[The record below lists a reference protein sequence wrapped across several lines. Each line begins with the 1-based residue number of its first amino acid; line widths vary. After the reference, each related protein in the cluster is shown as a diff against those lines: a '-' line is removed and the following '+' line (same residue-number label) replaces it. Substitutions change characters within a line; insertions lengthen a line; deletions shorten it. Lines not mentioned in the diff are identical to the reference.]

1 MIKKF
6 VITLTILV
14 GLLFSISS
22 DILAQDE
29 FEVAQS
35 SLYDVPP
42 RWLVD
47 MPTAGTLHR
56 GYYNLSFRFYPN
68 GGALGYADIGLSNRF
83 MMGISFGGEGVISD
97 KDPDWNPSIEFGLKF
112 RLIDEMEYF
121 PAVSIGFSS
130 QGSGEY
136 DKNLQRYAFKSRGF
150 YAVASR
156 SFYFYQWTAGWH
168 AGVNYSR
175 ENKVDEEKDVNV
187 FAGFDATFKYNL
199 ALMVEYDIGLNDDRS
214 TLPIYQTLPDEPGNP
229 DSDSTTTEMQYDF
242 AGQGRG
248 YFNVSIKWLFAANLE
263 LEVILKDLFVNRR
276 ESDTFTR
283 ELRITYIDSF

>member
-1 MIKKF
+1 MIKKYILGF
-6 VITLTILV
+6 TIFV
-14 GLLFSISS
+14 GLLFSIGSE
-22 DILAQDE
+22 ILAQDDY
-29 FEVAQS
+29 EVAQS

-83 MMGISFGGEGVISD
+83 MMGISFGGEGIISNT
-97 KDPDWNPSIEFGLKF
+97 DPDWNPSIEFGVKF

-121 PAVSIGFSS
+121 PAISVGFSS

-136 DKNLQRYAFKSRGF
+136 SSSLERYAFKSRGF

-168 AGVNYSR
+168 AGINYSR
-175 ENKVDEEKDVNV
+175 EKKIDDDKDINA
-187 FAGFDATFKYNL
+187 FGGFDATFKYNL
-199 ALMVEYDIGLNDDRS
+199 ALMIEYDAALNDDRS
-214 TLPIYQTLPDEPGNP
+214 TLP
-229 DSDSTTTEMQYDF
+229 DSAETAYLF
-242 AGQGRG
+242 AGKGRG
-248 YFNVSIKWLFAANLE
+248 YLNISIKWLFAENLE
-263 LEVILKDLFVNRR
+263 LEVILKDLLVNRR

-283 ELRITYIDSF
+283 ELRITYIDNF

>member
-1 MIKKF
+1 MIKKY
-6 VITLTILV
+6 ILALTIFL
-14 GLLFSISS
+14 GLLFSLSS
-22 DILAQDE
+22 EITAQDE

-83 MMGISFGGEGVISD
+83 MMGISFGGEGIISYT
-97 KDPDWNPSIEFGLKF
+97 DPDWNPSIEFGVKF

-121 PAVSIGFSS
+121 PAISVGFSS

-136 DKNLQRYAFKSRGF
+136 SSSLERYAFKSRGF

-168 AGVNYSR
+168 AGINYSR
-175 ENKVDEEKDVNV
+175 EKKIDDDKDINA
-187 FAGFDATFKYNL
+187 FGGFDATFKYNL
-199 ALMVEYDIGLNDDRS
+199 ALMIEYDAALNDDRS
-214 TLPIYQTLPDEPGNP
+214 TLP
-229 DSDSTTTEMQYDF
+229 DSAETAYLF
-242 AGQGRG
+242 AGKGRG
-248 YFNVSIKWLFAANLE
+248 YLNISIKWLFAENLE

-283 ELRITYIDSF
+283 ELRITYIDNF

>member
-1 MIKKF
+1 MIMRY
-6 VITLTILV
+6 ILALTIFL
-14 GLLFSISS
+14 GLLFSLSS

-83 MMGISFGGEGVISD
+83 MMGISFGGEDVISNS
-97 KDPDWNPSIEFGLKF
+97 DPEWNPSIEFGLKF

-121 PAVSIGFSS
+121 PAISVGFSS
-130 QGSGEY
+130 QGSGKYSSE
-136 DKNLQRYAFKSRGF
+136 LERYAFKSRGF

-175 ENKVDEEKDVNV
+175 EKKIDDDKDINV
-187 FAGFDATFKYNL
+187 FGGFDATFKYNL
-199 ALMVEYDIGLNDDRS
+199 ALMMEYDAALNDDRS
-214 TLPIYQTLPDEPGNP
+214 TLP
-229 DSDSTTTEMQYDF
+229 DSAETSYGF
-242 AGQGRG
+242 AGKGRG
-248 YFNVSIKWLFAANLE
+248 YLNMSIKWLFAENLE
-263 LEVILKDLFVNRR
+263 LEVILKDLLVNRR

-283 ELRITYIDSF
+283 ELRITYIDNF